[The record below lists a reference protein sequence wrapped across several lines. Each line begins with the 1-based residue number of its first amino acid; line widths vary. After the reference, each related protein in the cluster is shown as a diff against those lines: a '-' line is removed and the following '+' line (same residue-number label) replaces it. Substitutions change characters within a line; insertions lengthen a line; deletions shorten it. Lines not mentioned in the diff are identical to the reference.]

1 MLRLNSAGGVRWQ
14 TRVPW
19 GASPLA
25 EGESLGYS
33 AALAVTGS
41 YVVSQ
46 SDEEQPRVFAMA
58 VDTGAPQWIRTV
70 TYPLISIMSTGRD
83 NLVMH
88 DDGRLAGLDPGGDVV
103 LHTADQELFCD

>member
-1 MLRLNSAGGVRWQ
+1 MADPRAV
-14 TRVPW
+14 

-33 AALAVTGS
+33 AELAVTGS
-41 YVVSQ
+41 YVV
-46 SDEEQPRVFAMA
+46 
-58 VDTGAPQWIRTV
+58 W
-70 TYPLISIMSTGRD
+70 D